1 LRAFHFPFV
10 AYDSKGHIKIWG
22 RTPDSTRQQ
31 VTIQKK
37 TSSGWKK
44 WKGPFKAG
52 SGGIFSKTYASSM
65 KSGQLRAHVAGYD
78 SAGFS
83 LTRPKDK
90 FVNPFGCGGPTPC
103 P

>member
-1 LRAFHFPFV
+1 
-10 AYDSKGHIKIWG
+10 
-22 RTPDSTRQQ
+22 
-31 VTIQKK
+31 
-37 TSSGWKK
+37 
-44 WKGPFKAG
+44 
-52 SGGIFSKTYASSM
+52 M
-65 KSGQLRAHVAGYD
+65 KRGQLRAHVAGYD

>member
-22 RTPDSTRQQ
+22 RTPNSTRQQ
-31 VTIQKK
+31 VTIQRKA
-37 TSSGWKK
+37 SSGWKK
-44 WKGPFKAG
+44 WKGPFRAG
-52 SGGIFSKTYASSM
+52 SGGIFSKSYASSM
-65 KSGQLRAHVAGYD
+65 KRGQLRAHVAGYD